1 MSDKLMIIPLGGVE
15 EIGANMT
22 LFETQDDMI
31 IVDTGLMFPDDD
43 LLGVDFVIPD
53 YGYVI
58 ERKKKLRGIII
69 THGHEDHTGALPF
82 LLRDL
87 GGPVPVYGTMLTLG
101 LIKDKIK
108 EHNVKNINFV
118 RVKPRDKV
126 ELGCFTV
133 EFIRVTHSIA
143 DGVGL
148 AIDTPAGV
156 VIHTGDFKFDSSPV
170 DNELLDFG
178 TFSEYGQRGVLAM
191 LSDSTNAEKPGFTP
205 SEKIVKRAFHD
216 IFSKAGGRI
225 IIATFASNIHRIQ
238 QAIDVAADFG
248 KKVILCGRSIISNA
262 KIAIELGYLK
272 MNGSQWLKVEQINS
286 LAPEETVIITTG
298 SQGEPMS
305 VLTRIAMNEHKHI
318 RVADKDTVIISAR
331 AIPGNERAVGRI
343 INHLFR
349 RGANVIYDKI
359 SEVHV
364 SGHASQEELKLMI
377 NIVKPRY
384 FIPVHGEYRHLVY
397 HSKLAEGLGI
407 PRENIFIL
415 EDGCVLELSQDGAS
429 RTNSVPAG
437 RISIEG
443 KGFGDI
449 GDMVLKDR
457 RRLAQDGFIMIV
469 LTVNK
474 ETGKVEEGP
483 EFITKGFIF
492 EHNSGDMVKEAANII
507 YSIAANPDE
516 GAHGDMNILHT
527 KILSAMK
534 KYIRNKTDKRPMI
547 MPVIVPVS
555 QAAAM
560 GDKM

>member
-22 LFETQDDMI
+22 VFETQNDMI
-31 IVDTGLMFPDDD
+31 IVDTGLMFPEDD

-87 GGPVPVYGTMLTLG
+87 GMPVPVHGTMLTLG

-126 ELGCFTV
+126 TLGDFVV

-148 AIDTPAGV
+148 AISTPAGV

-216 IFSKAGGRI
+216 IFSKADGRI

-238 QAIDVAADFG
+238 QAIDVAAEFG

-262 KIAIELGYLK
+262 KIAFDLGYLS
-272 MNGSQWLKVEQINS
+272 MSGDPWMKVEQINS
-286 LAPEETVIITTG
+286 LAPSETVIIMTG

-318 RVADKDTVIISAR
+318 KVAPADTVIISAR

-349 RGANVIYDKI
+349 RGANVIYDRI
-359 SEVHV
+359 SQVHV

-397 HSKLAEGLGI
+397 HAKLAESLGI
-407 PRENIFIL
+407 PRQNIYIL
-415 EDGCVLELSQDGAS
+415 ENGCVLELDKSGAS

-437 RISIEG
+437 RVSIEG

-457 RRLAQDGFIMIV
+457 RRLAMDGFVIVV

-474 ETGKVEEGP
+474 ETGRVVEGP

-492 EHNSGDMVKEAANII
+492 ERNTGDMEKEAANII
-507 YSIAANPDE
+507 YSIASNPDE
-516 GAHGDMNILHT
+516 GAHGDMNVLHA
-527 KILSAMK
+527 KILSALK

-547 MPVIVPVS
+547 MPVIVPV
-555 QAAAM
+555 
-560 GDKM
+560 

>member
-1 MSDKLMIIPLGGVE
+1 MSQGNKLSDKVMIIPLGGVE

-22 LFETQDDMI
+22 LFETHNDMI

-58 ERKKKLRGIII
+58 ERKNKLRGIII

-87 GGPVPVYGTMLTLG
+87 GTAVPVYGTSLTLG

-118 RVKPRDKV
+118 KIKPKDKA
-126 ELGCFTV
+126 ELGDFVV

-148 AIDTPAGV
+148 AITTPAGV
-156 VIHTGDFKFDSSPV
+156 IIHTGDFKFDSSPV

-178 TFSEYGQRGVLAM
+178 SFSEYGERGVLAM

-238 QAIDVAADFG
+238 QAIDVAAEFG
-248 KKVILCGRSIISNA
+248 KKIILCGRSIISNA
-262 KIAIELGYLK
+262 KIAIDLGYLT
-272 MNGSQWLKVEQINS
+272 MNGNSWLKVEQINS
-286 LAPEETVIITTG
+286 LAPNETVIITTG

-318 RVADKDTVIISAR
+318 KVAPADTVIISAR

-384 FIPVHGEYRHLVY
+384 FIPIHGEYRHLVY

-407 PRENIFIL
+407 PRQNIYIL
-415 EDGCVLELSQDGAS
+415 EDGCVLELSQTGAS
-429 RTNSVPAG
+429 RINSVPAG
-437 RISIEG
+437 RVSIEG

-449 GDMVLKDR
+449 GDMILKDR
-457 RRLAQDGFIMIV
+457 RRLAQDGFVIVV

-474 ETGKVEEGP
+474 ETGRVEEGP

-492 EHNSGDMVKEAANII
+492 EHNTGDMAKEAANII

-516 GAHGDMNILHT
+516 GTHGDMNVLHA
-527 KILSAMK
+527 KILSALK

-547 MPVIVPVS
+547 MPVIVPV
-555 QAAAM
+555 
-560 GDKM
+560 

>member
-1 MSDKLMIIPLGGVE
+1 MIIPLGGVE

-22 LFETQDDMI
+22 LFETENDMI
-31 IVDTGLMFPDDD
+31 IVDTGLMFPEDD

-58 ERKKKLRGIII
+58 ERKKKLRGIVI

-87 GGPVPVYGTMLTLG
+87 GAPVPVYGTTLTLG

-118 RVKPRDKV
+118 RIKPRDKV
-126 ELGCFTV
+126 TLGDFVV

-148 AIDTPAGV
+148 AITTPAGV

-178 TFSEYGQRGVLAM
+178 TFSEYGERGVLAM
-191 LSDSTNAEKPGFTP
+191 LSDSTNSEKPGFTP
-205 SEKIVKRAFHD
+205 SEKVVKRAFQD

-238 QAIDVAADFG
+238 QAIDVAAEFD

-262 KIAIELGYLK
+262 KIAMDLGYLT
-272 MNGSQWLKVEQINS
+272 MSGSPWLKVEQINS
-286 LAPEETVIITTG
+286 LAPNETVIIMTG

-318 RVADKDTVIISAR
+318 KVAPADTVIISAR

-349 RGANVIYDKI
+349 RGANVISDKI
-359 SEVHV
+359 SQVHV

-384 FIPVHGEYRHLVY
+384 FIPIHGEHRHLVY

-407 PRENIFIL
+407 PSENIFIL
-415 EDGCVLELSQDGAS
+415 ENGCVLDLSQTGAS
-429 RTNSVPAG
+429 RINSVPAG
-437 RISIEG
+437 RVSIEG

-457 RRLAQDGFIMIV
+457 RRLAMDGFVIVV

-492 EHNSGDMVKEAANII
+492 EHNTGDMAKEAANII
-507 YSIAANPDE
+507 FSIAANPDE
-516 GAHGDMNILHT
+516 GARGDMNVLHA

-547 MPVIVPVS
+547 MPVIVPV
-555 QAAAM
+555 
-560 GDKM
+560 